1 MKNTESA
8 DSCREWQVQG
18 GWCSPGARLAVMR
31 VGFLKKMIWF
41 DSRESCGRLFEAFH
55 VDGPVSVWP
64 RGSGVDIVGS
74 RGKVF

>member
-1 MKNTESA
+1 M
-8 DSCREWQVQG
+8 
-18 GWCSPGARLAVMR
+18 
-31 VGFLKKMIWF
+31 FWF
-41 DSRESCGRLFEAFH
+41 DSRESCGKLFEAFH